1 MEQIPAVSPETTTRP
16 PSALTDRAFR
26 PDIEGLRAIAVTLV
40 LLNHAGWALFGG
52 GYIGVDGFFVLSGVL
67 ITGLL
72 IREVSKHGSISLP
85 QFYAR
90 RARRL
95 LPAGTLV
102 LVVTVIASHAVIGP
116 PRGNVIAGD
125 ARWAALFAASARFI
139 TQGADYLGAQA
150 PPSFLQHSWSLAVEE
165 QFSVVWPLL
174 IMLLAAIAKGQAL
187 RLKLGAVLVP
197 LIVASAAWTAYQTLS
212 DGTTASF
219 SPFTRALELA
229 TGALPATMTPLLL
242 RLPRGLGVALGWT
255 GVATV
260 AMTAFVFTEG
270 TTFPGLAILVPVPD
284 TGFALARG
292 TAAPGAGAGRVL
304 PLAPCLWIGKLSYS
318 IYLWHWPLLVIAWGR
333 AGEELPLGTN
343 LLIIAVAIALAAVT
357 YAAVEDPTA
366 QRARP
371 EGARAG
377 DEHRLRSLA
386 GAARQRAVDVV
397 GTGASGAAAGR
408 IGGGRCGAGAD
419 RGGSRAGSRRRH
431 AGLGVARAVAA
442 DQEPGLRRRPRC
454 NAQGHDIGRVRLR
467 RPGRALQACLEQ
479 CDHPRRWQATG
490 VPRIAPSPVRGGRHH
505 GILRRRRRL
514 RRLTSRHRGGKGAYV

>member
-72 IREVSKHGSISLP
+72 IREVGKHGSISLP

-102 LVVTVIASHAVIGP
+102 LVVTVIASHAVLGP
-116 PRGNVIAGD
+116 PRGNVIADD

-197 LIVASAAWTAYQTLS
+197 LIVASAAWTAYQT
-212 DGTTASF
+212 
-219 SPFTRALELA
+219 
-229 TGALPATMTPLLL
+229 M
-242 RLPRGLGVALGWT
+242 
-255 GVATV
+255 
-260 AMTAFVFTEG
+260 
-270 TTFPGLAILVPVPD
+270 
-284 TGFALARG
+284 AR
-292 TAAPGAGAGRVL
+292 
-304 PLAPCLWIGKLSYS
+304 
-318 IYLWHWPLLVIAWGR
+318 
-333 AGEELPLGTN
+333 
-343 LLIIAVAIALAAVT
+343 
-357 YAAVEDPTA
+357 
-366 QRARP
+366 RP
-371 EGARAG
+371 PSRP
-377 DEHRLRSLA
+377 
-386 GAARQRAVDVV
+386 
-397 GTGASGAAAGR
+397 
-408 IGGGRCGAGAD
+408 
-419 RGGSRAGSRRRH
+419 SRAHWSWRPGHCRRR
-431 AGLGVARAVAA
+431 
-442 DQEPGLRRRPRC
+442 
-454 NAQGHDIGRVRLR
+454 
-467 RPGRALQACLEQ
+467 
-479 CDHPRRWQATG
+479 
-490 VPRIAPSPVRGGRHH
+490 
-505 GILRRRRRL
+505 
-514 RRLTSRHRGGKGAYV
+514 